1 MFKKPEQIKP
11 LPPGMTEAFS
21 KTLTRQGFVAPVQ
34 QPAPQPKSL
43 VEGKMSEID
52 DALRSMS
59 DQDFKTHYK
68 MTKAE
73 MRLKLKGKSVNE
85 AHEGG
90 MCKCDDAEYNSKG
103 MCKTCGMPED
113 EEDMSESSHDHESMA
128 RSIEQYISKHYNGK
142 SGLDTKD
149 FMKAAGMVR
158 KGDMTGA
165 RKLASTLDTDPRDK
179 LLGMLKHDMDEA
191 QDPKAEKY
199 PLVSRVDKAVD
210 KNGKVDPSDKYLS
223 VRRQAV
229 ARTLATNVVSE
240 DALHPDAHKVLKHIK
255 PEHQAKYKPDLTKK
269 HYTGNYA
276 DRSAVLKAAQS
287 AGHLNEDTLHPDA
300 HKVLKHIKP
309 EHHAKYTPDL
319 TKKHY
324 TGSYGD
330 RSSVLKAAQSAGH
343 LKEASYEDME
353 DSAKDKK
360 QDKAGMKRTGMT
372 AKQYEKSKEDKK
384 EDDEKLDENWDA
396 MLKSVKDRSQ
406 PQPNGGAG
414 KKQGTAYGG
423 SKQKDAPSPKKEELS
438 PAQKAID
445 KNKNGKIDGFDLAAL
460 RNKKKPQGAEFA
472 AARRKERMDKNGRM
486 DEEVKVGDKVSF
498 DHPMSAIPGK
508 TMKKIGTVKKIEGD
522 TAHLK
527 SSTKYGTLSYQKK
540 VSELRKEEV
549 ESIQEL
555 SNTTLKSYT
564 DKSTKSATDNM
575 AKADKHAELAAGAQK
590 TGSIPLA
597 RINNRIADKA
607 QAQAN
612 KRVAGMIKAVVK
624 MKSEEVD
631 LEEGKYSDDDWV
643 IMKSGGT
650 MDNPTKDTIVGYRK
664 AGKGAFSA
672 PKTEPGQKA
681 MRISVAKKKGYTI
694 SVTEETAELTEAP
707 NYALYHT
714 TFSAA
719 VQEAIAVA
727 KKQGFEVD
735 EEDWQNKVATGPKKP
750 SKDKT
755 NSYTIN
761 LTKDGSP
768 VKKKLHIQVYNMG
781 PKYELNTYVQ

>member
-11 LPPGMTEAFS
+11 LPPGMTDAFS

-34 QPAPQPKSL
+34 QPAPQPKPL
-43 VEGKMSEID
+43 AEGKMSEID

-59 DQDFKTHYK
+59 DKDFKIHYK

-73 MRLKLKGKSVNE
+73 MRLRLKGESVSE

-90 MCKCDDAEYNSKG
+90 TCECDDSEYNSKG
-103 MCKTCGMPED
+103 MCKTCGKPED

-179 LLGMLKHDMDEA
+179 LLGMLKHDMAEA
-191 QDPKAEKY
+191 LDPVDPKTVHK
-199 PLVSRVDKAVD
+199 PLLARKDRD
-210 KNGKVDPSDKYLS
+210 IDNNGKVDDSDSYIHK
-223 VRRQAV
+223 RRQAI
-229 ARTLATNVVSE
+229 ARSLAIHSE
-240 DALHPDAHKVLKHIK
+240 SLHPDAHKVLKHIK

-269 HYTGNYA
+269 HYTGNYQ

-287 AGHLNEDTLHPDA
+287 AGHLNEDAEL
-300 HKVLKHIKP
+300 
-309 EHHAKYTPDL
+309 EE
-319 TKKHY
+319 
-324 TGSYGD
+324 GW
-330 RSSVLKAAQSAGH
+330 
-343 LKEASYEDME
+343 EDMM
-353 DSAKDKK
+353 
-360 QDKAGMKRTGMT
+360 KASRERNK
-372 AKQYEKSKEDKK
+372 
-384 EDDEKLDENWDA
+384 
-396 MLKSVKDRSQ
+396 

-423 SKQKDAPSPKKEELS
+423 SKQKDAPPPKKEAVGEELS

-445 KNKNGKIDGFDLAAL
+445 KNKNGKVDGFDLAHL
-460 RNKKKPQGAEFA
+460 RGKKKTQDGKLAEEVKVED
-472 AARRKERMDKNGRM
+472 KETSRIDQLVRMGLADKKTLSIIKPAVVKLKNGDTLNNNERKATNDLLTTLLDMVTSSDALFRM
-486 DEEVKVGDKVSF
+486 TKGELQKEEVELAEEVKVGDKVSF

-508 TMKKIGTVKKIEGD
+508 TMKKIGTVKRIEGD

-549 ESIQEL
+549 E
-555 SNTTLKSYT
+555 
-564 DKSTKSATDNM
+564 
-575 AKADKHAELAAGAQK
+575 
-590 TGSIPLA
+590 
-597 RINNRIADKA
+597 
-607 QAQAN
+607 
-612 KRVAGMIKAVVK
+612 
-624 MKSEEVD
+624 
-631 LEEGKYSDDDWV
+631 
-643 IMKSGGT
+643 
-650 MDNPTKDTIVGYRK
+650 
-664 AGKGAFSA
+664 
-672 PKTEPGQKA
+672 
-681 MRISVAKKKGYTI
+681 
-694 SVTEETAELTEAP
+694 LTEASDYETHH
-707 NYALYHT
+707 NDYGSALQAVKKYAEKHGFEVDMDDWIDKTSRKASRRTGKTIPWNDPESKPGFFVKLMKDNKPAKNKIKFQINSKVKPGGDASQSRDRTYEVSNMHVEEVVSESWVVHNGSKVARFKTLSGAKAYAQKNGGEVASSEFYHDKVKKEDVALDEAPSYKLYHT

-735 EEDWQNKVATGPKKP
+735 EEDYQNKVATGPKKP

-755 NSYTIN
+755 NSYSVD
-761 LTKDGSP
+761 LTKNGSP
-768 VKKKLHIQVYNMG
+768 TKKKLQIQVYNMG
-781 PKYELNTYVQ
+781 EKYELNTYVQ